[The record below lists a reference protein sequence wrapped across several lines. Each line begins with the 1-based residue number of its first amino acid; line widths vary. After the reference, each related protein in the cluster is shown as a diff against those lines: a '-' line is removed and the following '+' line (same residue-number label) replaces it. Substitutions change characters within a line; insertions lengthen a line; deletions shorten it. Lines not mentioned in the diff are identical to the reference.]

1 MTVHKPSEEHAA
13 FRQQRL
19 AMLTGP
25 RGSLSMIAMPEITA
39 TPRTFDALP
48 GWWSRCDGAD
58 GVSVSAAAADN
69 LRIDGRVLD
78 GTTVVGPQANMRF
91 SETVTAGVGQE
102 VDGTWY
108 LQVSDTES
116 AALAAF
122 AELETYAY
130 DAAWII
136 DARYRARPESDR
148 PSLVGRQGSDELHRR
163 DSPAQVEFTLLGEA
177 HCLAVLA
184 TAFDDWATVNFTDQT
199 SGSETP
205 SAGRILAIP
214 RGTDRTITLDF
225 NRAMLPP
232 HESSSVYPCPVPPS
246 GNHLPM
252 EVRAGER
259 ALRFDA

>member
-1 MTVHKPSEEHAA
+1 MTVHKPTTAHDA

-25 RGSLSMIAMPEITA
+25 QGSLSMIAMPEITA

-48 GWWSRCDGAD
+48 GCWRRSDVVG
-58 GVSVSAAAADN
+58 GVTVSAVAADN
-69 LRIDGRVLD
+69 LKIDGRLLD
-78 GTTVVGPQANMRF
+78 GTAVVDPKASLRF
-91 SETVTAGVGQE
+91 SQTVTAGVGQE

-116 AALAAF
+116 ATLAAF
-122 AELETYAY
+122 AELETFAY
-130 DAAWII
+130 DEAWII
-136 DARYRARPESDR
+136 DARYRARPETER
-148 PSLVGRQGSDELHRR
+148 PSLVGRQGSDALHQR
-163 DSPAQVEFTLLGEA
+163 DSPAEVTFTLLGEE

-184 TAFDDWATVNFTDQT
+184 TAFDGWATVNFTDQT

-205 SAGRILAIP
+205 RAGRILAIP
-214 RGTDRTITLDF
+214 RGSDRTIALDF
-225 NRAMLPP
+225 NRAMLLP
-232 HESSSVYPCPVPPS
+232 HESSSVYPCPVPPR